1 MRAIGCTARSD
12 RLSASRVI
20 ERLSLRMGDVW
31 GGLQIP
37 ARDEDS
43 DGARVFVTLPQPA
56 AAHVLVCDVT

>member
-1 MRAIGCTARSD
+1 
-12 RLSASRVI
+12 LSASRVI